1 MMKSAQEQVDVN
13 YTGGSHDETGFT
25 RTCQKEKKTMF
36 NFNTKRRSG
45 KTNTILEFCKLK
57 IKQ

>member
-1 MMKSAQEQVDVN
+1 MMRQDSQE
-13 YTGGSHDETGFT
+13 H
-25 RTCQKEKKTMF
+25 QKEKKTMF
-36 NFNTKRRSG
+36 NFNTKLRSG